1 MWKWKINI
9 RSNES
14 RFPLDMCPLFVM
26 FAQIRVTG
34 TRRKFW
40 RSKWDRDGVFFSLSP
55 VFSVGC
61 NQFIFEVSLSEAL
74 PPLSSFCVLAS
85 VRQWCRP
92 RVSVPE
98 TQLFLGGRPMQGTWG
113 AGSVD
118 RTFWLWGSSHVF
130 SLFLLV
136 VKQKCLPPNWSETW
150 VVEWGLA

>member
-1 MWKWKINI
+1 MNPVFHSTCVPCLWCLPKSEWQGLEGNSGDLSEIGMV
-9 RSNES
+9 
-14 RFPLDMCPLFVM
+14 F
-26 FAQIRVTG
+26 
-34 TRRKFW
+34 
-40 RSKWDRDGVFFSLSP
+40 FFSLSP

-85 VRQWCRP
+85 VRQQCRP

-113 AGSVD
+113 TGSVD